1 MEVKQGALVFFNGL
15 LVHCGELILERGSFR
30 HAPADQYIARS
41 LADWLDVHGPQMA
54 FDGSEQYYRLPE
66 SA

>member
-1 MEVKQGALVFFNGL
+1 MFFNGV
-15 LVHCGELILERGSFR
+15 LVYRGGLTLKCGSFR
-30 HAPADQYIARS
+30 HASVDQYIARS
-41 LADWLDVHGPQMA
+41 LADWPDVHGPQMA